1 MSRTTQFFL
10 QPAGASCRWF
20 LHGLIGRSVAS
31 YSGGEMS
38 GMSCRDC
45 GSIVTRSDRYCP
57 ACGTPNLACKFQP
70 KFAPALRPPVDAR
83 IVTESAPAGAPSCPR
98 CHRLID
104 ARREFCA
111 GCGMARAGAVIER
124 RSRPRR
130 GQVPV
135 SPVAWMRR
143 SHRPGRESTVAPARP
158 LSGAAA
164 RERARVL
171 AVGRGDIW
179 GRY

>member
-1 MSRTTQFFL
+1 
-10 QPAGASCRWF
+10 
-20 LHGLIGRSVAS
+20 
-31 YSGGEMS
+31 
-38 GMSCRDC
+38 MSCRDC

-70 KFAPALRPPVDAR
+70 KFAPALRAPVEAR

-104 ARREFCA
+104 ARREFCR
-111 GCGMARAGAVIER
+111 GCGMVLVGDVIER
-124 RSRPRR
+124 RSRLRPRH
-130 GQVPV
+130 GSV
-135 SPVAWMRR
+135 SLIAWMRR
-143 SHRPGRESTVAPARP
+143 THRPAGDPTGAPARQ

-164 RERARVL
+164 RERARRL